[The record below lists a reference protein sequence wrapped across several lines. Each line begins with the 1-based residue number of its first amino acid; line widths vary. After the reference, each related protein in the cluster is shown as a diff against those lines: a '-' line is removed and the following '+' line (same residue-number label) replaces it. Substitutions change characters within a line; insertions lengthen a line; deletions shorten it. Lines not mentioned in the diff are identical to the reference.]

1 MRQNT
6 QISKIY
12 TLKTQ
17 SIQWIIEWTD
27 YWKPISE
34 GLEIYKYHQSYRI
47 RMTTEMNRKLRILLY
62 WNSFLS
68 QRVLLFQFSYIIQLG
83 FNTLVFFTRK
93 VINKITF
100 AGIIGRISL
109 NLPGPTTSMV
119 TWSFTTDHQIWRYR
133 TPEK

>member
-1 MRQNT
+1 MRQNN
-6 QISKIY
+6 QISNIY
-12 TLKTQ
+12 KLKTE

-27 YWKPISE
+27 YRKPIRE
-34 GLEIYKYHQSYRI
+34 GIEIYKYHQSYRI
-47 RMTTEMNRKLRILLY
+47 RMITEMNRKLRILLY

-68 QRVLLFQFSYIIQLG
+68 QRVLLFQFSYIKQLG

-119 TWSFTTDHQIWRYR
+119 PWSFTTDHQIWRYR
-133 TPEK
+133 TL